1 MDPYRHTIDPI
12 DQLLGSSAEDLKST
26 LHYVVDVALLRR
38 AHQISVARGLLTK
51 SLFIER
57 RLKQLRKEGVQ

>member
-1 MDPYRHTIDPI
+1 MDPYRHAIDPV

-26 LHYVVDVALLRR
+26 LQYVADVALLRR
-38 AHQISVARGLLTK
+38 AHHVSVARGLITK
-51 SLFIER
+51 TLFIER